1 MRGLSNS
8 EKMTKEEN
16 FMATSVKP
24 IPEGYHTVN
33 TYLTVHDGRAAIEFY
48 KKAFGAREMF
58 LMEGPPGKIGH
69 AELKIGDSTIMLSDE
84 MPGGSCRS
92 PQSLGGT
99 TITLFLYVEDADR
112 TFNQAVTAGA
122 EVVRPVEDM
131 FWGDRYGQVKDP
143 FGHAWGLATHKEDLA
158 PEELQKRAEKAM
170 AEMGLG

>member
-1 MRGLSNS
+1 
-8 EKMTKEEN
+8 
-16 FMATSVKP
+16 
-24 IPEGYHTVN
+24 
-33 TYLTVHDGRAAIEFY
+33 LTVHNGRGAIEFY
-48 KKAFGAREMF
+48 QKAFGAREMF

-69 AELKIGDSTIMLSDE
+69 AELRIGDSTIMLSDE

-122 EVVRPVEDM
+122 KVVRPVEDM
-131 FWGDRYGQVKDP
+131 FWGDRYGQIMDP
-143 FGHAWGLATHKEDLA
+143 FGHAWGLATHKEDLT
-158 PEELQKRAEKAM
+158 PEELQQRAKKAM